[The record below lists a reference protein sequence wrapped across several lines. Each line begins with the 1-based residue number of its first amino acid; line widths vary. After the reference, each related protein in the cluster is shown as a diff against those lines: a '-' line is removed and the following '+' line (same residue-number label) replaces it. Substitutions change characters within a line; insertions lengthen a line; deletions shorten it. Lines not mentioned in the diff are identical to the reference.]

1 MEIWNRPHAP
11 PNFQILREFGNLGE
25 IENLN
30 QITAIT
36 TAQNLNCEA
45 RFEPKTDDRSARE
58 KKQEFLTSSVLPHTQ
73 YESHLAEGGVVVRS
87 ELNKLVE

>member
-1 MEIWNRPHAP
+1 MLLQISKFPGILEIWKKLEIWTKLP
-11 PNFQILREFGNLGE
+11 EFAL
-25 IENLN
+25 
-30 QITAIT
+30 